1 MHIFLMLSHSCN
13 LRLVHDLPRR
23 TSGALKSYFNGLSKR
38 FRHFFDKKIYCIP
51 PVGGQYCAPFI
62 KGAGM
67 SEIFNQNW
75 NRERVRAGM
84 RWFGPEDVVSIRN
97 IQQTPGVTNIITALH
112 HIPAGEVWTEAEI
125 AKRKIEVEFESE
137 SDAPELEGMKLYQWY
152 QTHGHRTGLVWDTAE
167 SMVFTED
174 IKNGSPNREK
184 HIRNYKIS
192 LQHLG
197 RFGVHNVV
205 GNFMLVADWTRTSIT
220 TLPDGSKTL
229 KYIHSA
235 FAAFD
240 IFLLKRHDSEQ
251 GYIDDGSFTKEEV
264 EEARK
269 YWNTYLAHDPARQQA
284 LTAMITAGLPGAQEG
299 FTLDDFRAA
308 VSKYEGMSVDVLQEH
323 IAYFLDAVVPVANAA
338 GVRLCCHADDPAF
351 SPFLGTPRAVGGSE
365 GYKFLLDHGCG
376 VNMCIGSLMA
386 NEANR
391 DITAVIREIAEYGQM
406 TGMSMEDIFPHIHLR
421 PIETDGKNFREGHHA
436 EHREELAK
444 VVHTLVDLGW
454 QGVFRPDH
462 APASDHGFG
471 RPGYDVIGR
480 GYGAQLLLGLFEMAE
495 IVKATRALS
504 IEAAIRASH
513 GDMHLRD
520 EAIRA
525 AGDSEAEQIGKKIAF
540 IKVPF
545 VYSEQGVCASL
556 E

>member
-1 MHIFLMLSHSCN
+1 
-13 LRLVHDLPRR
+13 
-23 TSGALKSYFNGLSKR
+23 
-38 FRHFFDKKIYCIP
+38 
-51 PVGGQYCAPFI
+51 
-62 KGAGM
+62 M

-84 RWFGPEDVVSIRN
+84 RWFGPGDEVTIRN
-97 IQQTPGVTNIITALH
+97 IQQTPGITNIITALH
-112 HIPAGEVWTEAEI
+112 HVPAGEVWTESEV
-125 AKRKIEVEFESE
+125 AKRKIEVEFQPHP
-137 SDAPELEGMKLYQWY
+137 DAPADLEGMALFKWY
-152 QTHGHRTGLVWDTAE
+152 GTNGQRTGLVWDTAE
-167 SMVFTED
+167 SLVFTED

-184 HIRNYKIS
+184 HIRNYKQS
-192 LQHLG
+192 LQNLG
-197 RFGVHNVV
+197 RFGVNNVV
-205 GNFMLVADWTRTSIT
+205 GNFMLVADWTRTST
-220 TLPDGSKTL
+220 TSLPDGSKTL
-229 KYIHSA
+229 KYIHAA

-240 IFLLKRHDSEQ
+240 IFLLKRHDNEQ
-251 GYIDDGSFTKEEV
+251 AYIADGSFSAEEI
-264 EEARK
+264 EEARQ
-269 YWNTYLAHDPARQQA
+269 YWDRYLAGNTERQQK
-284 LTAMITAGLPGAQEG
+284 LIKMITAGLPGAQEG

-308 VSKYEGMSVDVLQEH
+308 VSKYEGMTVEELQEH

-351 SPFLGTPRAVGGSE
+351 SPFLGTPRAVGGSQ

-386 NEANR
+386 AEKNR
-391 DITAVIREIAEYGQM
+391 DITTIIREIAEYGQM
-406 TGMSMEDIFPHIHLR
+406 KGMSMEEIFPHIHLR

-480 GYGAQLLLGLFEMAE
+480 GYGANLLLGLFEMAE
-495 IVKATRALS
+495 IIKTTRFRS
-504 IEAAIRASH
+504 VEAAIKTC
-513 GDMHLRD
+513 GGNMELK
-520 EAIRA
+520 EAAVEA
-525 AGDSEAEQIGKKIAF
+525 ARKAENDKIGRKIAF

-545 VYSEQGVCASL
+545 AFGEQGVCACL
-556 E
+556 Q

>member
-1 MHIFLMLSHSCN
+1 
-13 LRLVHDLPRR
+13 
-23 TSGALKSYFNGLSKR
+23 
-38 FRHFFDKKIYCIP
+38 
-51 PVGGQYCAPFI
+51 
-62 KGAGM
+62 M

-84 RWFGPEDVVSIRN
+84 RWFGPEDEVSIRN

-112 HIPAGEVWTEAEI
+112 HIPAGEVWTEAEV
-125 AKRKIEVEFESE
+125 AKRKIEVEFLPHP
-137 SDAPELEGMKLYQWY
+137 DAPTDLNGMKLYQW
-152 QTHGHRTGLVWDTAE
+152 HKINSERTGLVWDTAE
-167 SMVFTED
+167 SLVFTED
-174 IKNGSPNREK
+174 IKNGSPDREK
-184 HIRNYKIS
+184 HIQNYKNS
-192 LQHLG
+192 LQNLG
-197 RFGVHNVV
+197 RFGVNNVV

-220 TLPDGSKTL
+220 NLPDGSKTL

-251 GYIDDGSFTKEEV
+251 GYIDDDSFTKEEV
-264 EEARK
+264 EEARR
-269 YWNTYLAHDPARQQA
+269 YWDAYLANDASRQQA
-284 LTAMITAGLPGAQEG
+284 LINMMTAGLPGAQEG

-308 VSKYEGMSVDVLQEH
+308 VSKYEGMSVEVLQEH
-323 IAYFLDAVVPVANAA
+323 IAYFLDAIVPIANAA
-338 GVRLCCHADDPAF
+338 GVRLCCHADDPSF

-386 NEANR
+386 NETNR
-391 DITAVIREIAEYGQM
+391 DITTVIREIAEYGRM
-406 TGMSMEDIFPHIHLR
+406 KGMSMEEIFPHIHLR

-444 VVHTLVDLGW
+444 VVHSLVDLGW

-462 APASDHGFG
+462 APQSDHGFG

-480 GYGAQLLLGLFEMAE
+480 GYGVQLLLGLFEMAE
-495 IVKATRALS
+495 IVKATRAKS
-504 IEAAIRASH
+504 TEAAIRASN
-513 GDMHLRD
+513 GDIHLRD
-520 EAIRA
+520 EAIKA
-525 AGDSEAEQIGKKIAF
+525 VSKAEAELIGKKIAF

-545 VYSEQGVCASL
+545 IFGEQGVCASL
-556 E
+556 Q

>member
-1 MHIFLMLSHSCN
+1 
-13 LRLVHDLPRR
+13 
-23 TSGALKSYFNGLSKR
+23 
-38 FRHFFDKKIYCIP
+38 
-51 PVGGQYCAPFI
+51 
-62 KGAGM
+62 M

-84 RWFGPEDVVSIRN
+84 RWFGPEDEVTIRH
-97 IQQTPGVTNIITALH
+97 IQQTPGITNIISALH
-112 HIPAGEVWTEAEI
+112 HIPSGEIWTATEI
-125 AKRKIEVEFESE
+125 ARRKIEVEFTPHP
-137 SDAPELEGMKLYQWY
+137 DAPSDLEGMGLYKWY
-152 QTHGHRTGLVWDTAE
+152 GIHGQRTGLVWDTAE
-167 SMVFTED
+167 SLVFTED

-184 HIRNYKIS
+184 HIRNYKTS
-192 LQHLG
+192 LQNLG
-197 RFGVHNVV
+197 RFGVNNVV
-205 GNFMLVADWTRTSIT
+205 GNFMLVADWTRTST
-220 TLPDGSKTL
+220 ATLPDGSKTL

-240 IFLLKRHDSEQ
+240 IFLLKRHETEQ
-251 GYIDDGSFTKEEV
+251 AYIDDGSFSSEEV
-264 EEARK
+264 EEARQ
-269 YWNTYLAHDPARQQA
+269 YWERYLINNPEKQQR
-284 LTAMITAGLPGAQEG
+284 LIDMITAGLPGAQEG

-308 VSKYEGMSVDVLQEH
+308 VSKYEGMSVDELQEH
-323 IAYFLDAVVPVANAA
+323 IAYFLDAVVPVASAA

-351 SPFLGTPRAVGGSE
+351 SPFLGTPRAVGGSA

-386 NEANR
+386 NEKNR
-391 DITAVIREIAEYGQM
+391 DITAVIREIAEYGRM
-406 TGMSMEDIFPHIHLR
+406 KGMSMEETFPHIHLR

-480 GYGAQLLLGLFEMAE
+480 GYGANLLLGLFEMAE
-495 IVKATRALS
+495 IVKATRTTM
-504 IEAAIRASH
+504 IEAAIKASN
-513 GDMHLRD
+513 GDMALR
-520 EAIRA
+520 EAAIKA
-525 AGDSEAEQIGKKIAF
+525 AGEAKAEQIGNKIAF

-545 VYSEQGVCASL
+545 VFSDQGVCASL
-556 E
+556 K

>member
-1 MHIFLMLSHSCN
+1 
-13 LRLVHDLPRR
+13 
-23 TSGALKSYFNGLSKR
+23 
-38 FRHFFDKKIYCIP
+38 
-51 PVGGQYCAPFI
+51 
-62 KGAGM
+62 M
-67 SEIFNQNW
+67 SEIYNQNW

-84 RWFGPEDVVSIRN
+84 RWFGPEDVVTIRN

-112 HIPAGEVWTEAEI
+112 HIPAGEIWTEDEI
-125 AKRKIEVEFESE
+125 AKRKIEVEFQPLE
-137 SDAPELEGMKLYQWY
+137 DAPDRSGMELYRWY
-152 QTHGHRTGLVWDTAE
+152 QANGTRTGLIWDTAE
-167 SMVFTED
+167 SLVFTED

-184 HIRNYKIS
+184 HIRNYKTN
-192 LQHLG
+192 LQNLG
-197 RFGVHNVV
+197 RFGVNNVV
-205 GNFMLVADWTRTSIT
+205 GNFMLVADWTRTGMAE
-220 TLPDGSKTL
+220 LPDGSKTL

-240 IFLLKRHDSEQ
+240 IFLLKRHESVE
-251 GYIDDGSFTKEEV
+251 GYIQDGSFSAEEV

-269 YWNTYLAHDPARQQA
+269 YFDTYLANHPERQQE
-284 LTAMITAGLPGAQEG
+284 LIDMITAGLPGAQEG

-308 VSKYEGMSVDVLQEH
+308 VAKYEGMSLEVLQEH
-323 IAYFLDAVVPVANAA
+323 IAYFLDAVVPVASAA

-351 SPFLGTPRAVGGSE
+351 SPFLGTPRAVGGSA

-386 NEANR
+386 NESNR
-391 DITAVIREIAEYGQM
+391 DITAVIREIAEYGRM
-406 TGMSMEDIFPHIHLR
+406 KGLSIDEVFPHIHLR

-462 APASDHGFG
+462 APQSDHGFG
-471 RPGYDVIGR
+471 RPGYDLIGR

-495 IVKATRALS
+495 IIKTTRFRAV
-504 IEAAIRASH
+504 EAALRAGG
-513 GDMHLRD
+513 GDMARKE
-520 EAIRA
+520 EAFEA
-525 AGDSEAEQIGKKIAF
+525 ARQAEAEKIGRKIPF

-545 VYSEQGVCASL
+545 AFGEQGVVARL
-556 E
+556 D